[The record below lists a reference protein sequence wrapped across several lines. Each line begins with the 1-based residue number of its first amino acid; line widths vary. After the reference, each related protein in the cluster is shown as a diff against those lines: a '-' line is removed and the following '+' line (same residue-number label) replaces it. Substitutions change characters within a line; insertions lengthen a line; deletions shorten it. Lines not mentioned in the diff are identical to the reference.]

1 MEAIRAGRLEGAT
14 DGRRLKGGGS
24 LAFPANGGL
33 EEAADSGV
41 DFPVDGRL
49 EGAADGGVAFLMDGG
64 LEGAADSG
72 GHYFG
77 AADGVSGMWI
87 GMDLGAGLGIQGGR
101 FQHWPDR
108 C

>member
-1 MEAIRAGRLEGAT
+1 MLSPRTA
-14 DGRRLKGGGS
+14 DLKG
-24 LAFPANGGL
+24 
-33 EEAADSGV
+33 AADSGV

-49 EGAADGGVAFLMDGG
+49 EGAADGGVDFPMDGG

-77 AADGVSGMWI
+77 AADCVSGMWI

-101 FQHWPDR
+101 FQH
-108 C
+108 